1 MGAYCDTYGHAN
13 SCAYC
18 DTYGHAN
25 SCAYCDTY
33 GRANSYAYCDTYGH
47 ANSYAYCDT
56 YGHANSYA
64 NCDTMESHE
73 RLLPR
78 TRSGGPEAKTIPE
91 PPRFSVQHENHCR
104 RNHGRCN

>member
-1 MGAYCDTYGHAN
+1 MGRVRSGILTTREARIGFGWCANSYAYCDTYGHAN

-18 DTYGHAN
+18 D
-25 SCAYCDTY
+25 S
-33 GRANSYAYCDTYGH
+33 YGH

-91 PPRFSVQHENHCR
+91 PPRFSVQHEN
-104 RNHGRCN
+104 